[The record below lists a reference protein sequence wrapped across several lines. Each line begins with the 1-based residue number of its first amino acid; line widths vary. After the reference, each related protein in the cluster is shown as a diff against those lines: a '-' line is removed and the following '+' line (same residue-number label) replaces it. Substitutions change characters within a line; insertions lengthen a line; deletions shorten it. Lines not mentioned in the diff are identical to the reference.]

1 MDGGEEEEK
10 RPRVQND
17 NVGEEKEVSLEN
29 LFEHLEEIRKQI
41 DEFLAQ
47 KEGDFKQISANISK
61 LVHRATD
68 LLILASN
75 GSAEFQ
81 SISCEFCE
89 KNNMYYNIYNWT
101 GQHREC
107 LRFMAH
113 EQLQYFNRI
122 IRDSGVS
129 LLTCTD
135 VVIPMLLLLMSLK
148 PSDKRKVPPD
158 IEKLYV
164 SILHCMSQRI
174 LLQKYLDLMSEDLY
188 TNEGFK
194 IPKFTF
200 FELLVFYTHHP
211 GENGQLARQG
221 ILDCINTS
229 KELVSFQKYISEE
242 SAACVVYL
250 YLFFL
255 YLLSTFL

>member
-1 MDGGEEEEK
+1 MEVEDEK
-10 RPRVQND
+10 KKILQIH
-17 NVGEEKEVSLEN
+17 VGEERQISLEN
-29 LFEHLEEIRKQI
+29 VSNDLEEICKQI
-41 DEFLAQ
+41 DDILSQ
-47 KEGDFKQISANISK
+47 KEGDFKQISADLAR
-61 LVHRATD
+61 LVHKTTD

-75 GSAEFQ
+75 GNVEHEE
-81 SISCEFCE
+81 ISCKFCQ
-89 KNNMYYNIYNWT
+89 KNNTFYKVYNWT

-113 EQLQYFNRI
+113 EQLHYFNRI
-122 IRDSGVS
+122 IKDSGIS

-135 VVIPMLLLLMSLK
+135 VVVPMMLLLMSLK

-164 SILHCMSQRI
+164 SILHCISQRI
-174 LLQKYLDLMSEDLY
+174 SSQKFLDLLSDDLF

-200 FELLVFYTHHP
+200 FELLVSYTHHP

-221 ILDCINTS
+221 ILDCINRS
-229 KELVSFQKYISEE
+229 KELPSFQNYISEQ
-242 SAACVVYL
+242 SAACVVCLIYF
-250 YLFFL
+250 LF
-255 YLLSTFL
+255 